1 MPFKFAV
8 KKIYNHDSIAT
19 PLIAKKHKIAMS
31 TEMRRNE
38 IHNET
43 IDV

>member
-8 KKIYNHDSIAT
+8 KKSYNHDSVVT
-19 PLIAKKHKIAMS
+19 PLIAKKHKNAMS
-31 TEMRRNE
+31 TEMQRNE
-38 IHNET
+38 IYNET